1 MQSWLTFILLS
12 EQWVKMPF
20 VLLKKAQIEVLMKC
34 GSKQQ
39 LWLGYF
45 VNAKVCPVPPFL
57 TTQLLFLLSRPSHI
71 GKFTSLVSFSA
82 STHGCCKPDAIF
94 LSWAQAGGSVRMPR
108 PHAPCHRVLVFP
120 SFGFVRWRSW
130 NCHQMLVSGWSALV
144 PMFFLSCGLLEL
156 PSQEV
161 WIFSSACLEENQCFQ
176 NSLLMTSWV

>member
-1 MQSWLTFILLS
+1 MSSGLKCLLLCWRKLRS
-12 EQWVKMPF
+12 
-20 VLLKKAQIEVLMKC
+20 EVLIKC

-39 LWLGYF
+39 LWLEYF

-57 TTQLLFLLSRPSHI
+57 TTQLFFLLSPPSHL

-108 PHAPCHRVLVFP
+108 THAPCHRVLVFP
-120 SFGFVRWRSW
+120 SFGFVLMEKLELPSDACVW
-130 NCHQMLVSGWSALV
+130 LVSIGSYV
-144 PMFFLSCGLLEL
+144 FFLSCGLLEL

-161 WIFSSACLEENQCFQ
+161 WIFSSACLEEKQCFQ